1 MNRCIIRRTQAL
13 LSKYLPVKYE
23 MVVVCSLTD
32 MQRNIYE
39 SFVTSD
45 TVRRSLKGETMMR
58 INFLGRFLRQKS
70 FLQAKMM

>member
-1 MNRCIIRRTQAL
+1 MKWSFHSRRGKEKLTEMAEIVNRCIIRRTQAL

-45 TVRRSLKGETMMR
+45 TVRRSLRGSLT
-58 INFLGRFLRQKS
+58 
-70 FLQAKMM
+70 